1 MVKIKIKSNPYHKK
15 TEFKTWDDAL
25 DEWIS
30 IDINTCPNSPLLKK
44 DFAVGFFPFKVKQIV
59 DAIIG
64 AYYAGSE
71 KVEIVFEGTDDEY
84 HELESVCSDNEYS
97 DKAKLSRSPICLENA
112 RDILHD
118 VIDVFKELAPLVSE
132 SVSDKSKI
140 QRELDKFSDASN
152 DIIPICVIGNYSSG
166 KSTFINALVG
176 YELLPS
182 SDEPTTAKIYKI
194 AQSDQS
200 DRAVVKFEFDGRSV
214 RIRFS
219 AESYKFLTDSHDN
232 PLAEHLNSVLNEIE
246 RESIPLKLHRVLS
259 VINAYAN
266 RTAGEEISDLIE
278 IDAPFDDDGN
288 WDIKK
293 RFVIFDTP
301 GSNSASNLNHYHVL
315 KKAMEDLS
323 NGLPIFVSEFNTLDS
338 TDNDKLYQAI
348 NNMKELDNRFTM
360 IVVNKADAASLKK
373 DGFNEDDQ
381 DRILSLAIPRQ
392 MYAGGLYFV
401 SSIMGLGA
409 KNDQRFI
416 DDHNAEIFEDQYNKY
431 SNPSSRFYKQ
441 LYRYNIMPEQIKRR
455 YNERCAENKNLVY
468 ANSGL
473 YSVEQAVSSFADVF
487 SPYNKCQQ
495 SRLFLDRVI
504 RITSE
509 EIAAATRKREEYRE
523 RVHVNLEKEKQAL
536 IAEIQQQSQEM
547 KAEFLQNYAGHMAQY
562 VDEVNVAVDAATL
575 KEKEE
580 EFLRINADSK
590 DVEER
595 KNKLRDSRRSL
606 GANFLKYFS
615 NMPKEGVF
623 PSIKKAGK
631 RVFEDA
637 KAIRD
642 NEAELRETRKEVD
655 RISSDELMNA
665 VKDLFTDYVTQAQT
679 LLEEQSRAYWENR
692 TSCFKDA
699 MAKIVTQSSAL
710 NEKERS
716 ELAGIIIQYQALAFE
731 NHAESIFEKAAFVYK
746 FFGDTNRINIDK
758 LTKRFN
764 SELRLMVQQIYNSF
778 ESSHANSFDEWMNN
792 LLDTV
797 IENIVEFSPQLY
809 NQAEIIR
816 EETERIAELESR
828 KLKLREYSEQIR
840 RMMDWKEY

>member
-15 TEFKTWDDAL
+15 TEFKTWDEAL

-30 IDINTCPNSPLLKK
+30 IDVNTCPNSPLLKN

-152 DIIPICVIGNYSSG
+152 DVIPICVIGNYSSG

-232 PLAEHLNSVLNEIE
+232 PLAEHLNSVLSEIE

-315 KKAMEDLS
+315 KKRWRICRTACRFLFR
-323 NGLPIFVSEFNTLDS
+323 NLILWTAPIT
-338 TDNDKLYQAI
+338 I
-348 NNMKELDNRFTM
+348 NC
-360 IVVNKADAASLKK
+360 I
-373 DGFNEDDQ
+373 
-381 DRILSLAIPRQ
+381 RQ
-392 MYAGGLYFV
+392 
-401 SSIMGLGA
+401 
-409 KNDQRFI
+409 
-416 DDHNAEIFEDQYNKY
+416 
-431 SNPSSRFYKQ
+431 
-441 LYRYNIMPEQIKRR
+441 
-455 YNERCAENKNLVY
+455 
-468 ANSGL
+468 
-473 YSVEQAVSSFADVF
+473 
-487 SPYNKCQQ
+487 
-495 SRLFLDRVI
+495 
-504 RITSE
+504 
-509 EIAAATRKREEYRE
+509 
-523 RVHVNLEKEKQAL
+523 
-536 IAEIQQQSQEM
+536 
-547 KAEFLQNYAGHMAQY
+547 
-562 VDEVNVAVDAATL
+562 
-575 KEKEE
+575 
-580 EFLRINADSK
+580 
-590 DVEER
+590 
-595 KNKLRDSRRSL
+595 
-606 GANFLKYFS
+606 
-615 NMPKEGVF
+615 
-623 PSIKKAGK
+623 
-631 RVFEDA
+631 
-637 KAIRD
+637 
-642 NEAELRETRKEVD
+642 
-655 RISSDELMNA
+655 
-665 VKDLFTDYVTQAQT
+665 
-679 LLEEQSRAYWENR
+679 
-692 TSCFKDA
+692 
-699 MAKIVTQSSAL
+699 
-710 NEKERS
+710 
-716 ELAGIIIQYQALAFE
+716 
-731 NHAESIFEKAAFVYK
+731 
-746 FFGDTNRINIDK
+746 
-758 LTKRFN
+758 LT
-764 SELRLMVQQIYNSF
+764 I
-778 ESSHANSFDEWMNN
+778 
-792 LLDTV
+792 
-797 IENIVEFSPQLY
+797 
-809 NQAEIIR
+809 
-816 EETERIAELESR
+816 
-828 KLKLREYSEQIR
+828 
-840 RMMDWKEY
+840 